1 MNAYEDPEQRTA
13 LLEFVERH
21 WRELTLREA
30 RSLSVE
36 NVEHVMWQSSLI
48 KKSLTLR

>member
-1 MNAYEDPEQRTA
+1 MNAYEDPEQRTV

-30 RSLSVE
+30 RSLSVD
-36 NVEHVMWQSSLI
+36 NVECLIWSSGLI
-48 KKSLTLR
+48 KKSLT